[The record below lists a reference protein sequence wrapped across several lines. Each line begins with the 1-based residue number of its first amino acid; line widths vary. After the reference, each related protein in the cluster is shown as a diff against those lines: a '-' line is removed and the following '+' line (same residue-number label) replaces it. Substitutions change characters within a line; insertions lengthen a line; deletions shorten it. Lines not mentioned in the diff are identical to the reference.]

1 MRTTTS
7 VSYTHL
13 LDELAEE
20 GRLLDRDAFLREIE
34 ACGDDQNRLLEVYN
48 KLRLLPMRPDFPY
61 QEPSDY
67 GEILAA
73 CGDPDSPRCV

>member
-1 MRTTTS
+1 M
-7 VSYTHL
+7 
-13 LDELAEE
+13 AEE

-73 CGDPDSPRCV
+73 CGDPDSPVRSPRDACL